1 MTDIAPWRIETPNG
15 DITADFLDGA
25 LFDTAPGSMVSP
37 TFAFV
42 SDGVDTA
49 PSDRHAELQTFVDA
63 AQERTTIRVGTT
75 SEGKPYYREELS
87 GYADV
92 DSLLVALVPEQHDRG
107 AVWAVLRGGS
117 DETPSVE
124 RDVFVWSLE
133 LTVLERYDS
142 ADSRTDIENAYSDE
156 VL

>member
-1 MTDIAPWRIETPNG
+1 MRIAPWRIETDIG
-15 DITADFLDGA
+15 DVTADLLDGR
-25 LFDTAPGSMVSP
+25 LFNTDMGADISP

-42 SDGVDTA
+42 SWGNDT
-49 PSDRHAELQTFVDA
+49 PPIDRHAALQPLVDA
-63 AQERTTIRVGTT
+63 AQEGTTIRTGTT
-75 SEGKPYYREELS
+75 STGQPYYREELS

-107 AVWAVLRGGS
+107 AVWAVLRGGT

-133 LTVLERYDS
+133 ATVLERYDS
-142 ADSRTDIENAYSDE
+142 ADSRSRVEDDHSDE

>member
-1 MTDIAPWRIETPNG
+1 MTISPWRIETANG

-25 LFDTAPGSMVSP
+25 LFDTSPGASISP
-37 TFAFV
+37 TFVFA
-42 SDGVDTA
+42 SDGVDSMPQARFEALETY
-49 PSDRHAELQTFVDA
+49 VDA
-63 AQERTTIRVGTT
+63 AHERTTIRVGTT
-75 SEGKPYYREELS
+75 SDGRPYYREELS

-124 RDVFVWSLE
+124 RDVFVWSLD

-142 ADSRTDIENAYSDE
+142 LETRGEIEDAYSDE